1 MPSAE
6 SEVFRFLRRD
16 DSTKAVEAYEYTR
29 HVVGAKRS
37 PTCAT
42 YAMQQTGLDNKN
54 FYPLASKAIEKN
66 STRMTSQSLL
76 TQKRK
81 VYSSIN

>member
-16 DSTKAVEAYEYTR
+16 DSTKAVEAYEYT
-29 HVVGAKRS
+29 HVVGAKHS

-42 YAMQQTGLDNKN
+42 YAMQQTGLDNKD
-54 FYPLASKAIEKN
+54 FYPLA
-66 STRMTSQSLL
+66 
-76 TQKRK
+76 
-81 VYSSIN
+81 